1 MGRALTSVADGADTL
16 GAGGGPGPVTT
27 RSPDTRSTPDARS
40 ARDVCPGLG
49 REGEG
54 TPVKGSSS
62 DFEAFVAARG
72 PRLLRAA
79 WLLTGDAHLA
89 EDLVQTVLAKLWPK
103 WHRIADGNPEA
114 YARKALVNTFSSWWQ
129 RRWRAEVPHHE
140 VPASAAADTYAGV
153 DLHHSLAA
161 AVRALP
167 TRQRAVIVLRYFE
180 DLSVEETAGIL
191 GCRPSTVKSQ
201 AAKALRTLRDLPALH
216 THAQEGEHG
225 VRR

>member
-1 MGRALTSVADGADTL
+1 MSGGRVLASVADGAGTL
-16 GAGGGPGPVTT
+16 GAGGGPGPVMT
-27 RSPDTRSTPDARS
+27 RSPGTRSMPGARS
-40 ARDVCPGLG
+40 AWDVCSGLG

-140 VPASAAADTYAGV
+140 VPASAPAGADAYAGI

-167 TRQRAVIVLRYFE
+167 TR
-180 DLSVEETAGIL
+180 
-191 GCRPSTVKSQ
+191 
-201 AAKALRTLRDLPALH
+201 
-216 THAQEGEHG
+216 
-225 VRR
+225 